1 MNITKR
7 QDSQSAPSHRGINTA
22 NHAVSHESTEP
33 EELVVWAIED
43 FGELLPPHKALNADG
58 DEALWDRSGPLE
70 YEHSLL
76 GSFND

>member
-7 QDSQSAPSHRGINTA
+7 QGSQSVPGRRGINIA
-22 NHAVSHESTEP
+22 NQAVSHEGAEP
-33 EELVVWAIED
+33 EELVVWTIED